1 MNILSSLPSWLM
13 EATLRGSA
21 GIILIWLLA
30 PLARRWIGAQAAH
43 LLWLMALVPLLIPVL
58 PASPLTFASAPAVQP
73 EVAESRFAG
82 AQIFVSVDDGP
93 AERTAAVP
101 VRTQPRST
109 TWRSLVLP
117 VWALGAALVGVLAL
131 VQGIRAKLLVRR
143 APEITHEPLV
153 ISVLAHLPKMPQR
166 VLIRETGELRSPA
179 VCGVWKPTILLPLG
193 WWKQLTP
200 AEFECVLLHELGH
213 IRRGDL
219 LWRWAFLIAR
229 AVHWFNPLV
238 WLAERSARVDQ
249 ELACDEWV
257 LSQSGAP
264 DVESYGEVL
273 LKASALLKTARF
285 SSPVHATMAES
296 KLGLIRRIQHL
307 GRARRH
313 GWAAAAA
320 ALSLSALAT
329 VFIAPP
335 ASHAQEAVAPAGAQ
349 VAPTPV
355 VPSPRKVQGS
365 AATPPPAEG
374 TLPPAGPLIE
384 IEAKFVEISEAE
396 IAAVTSEAAAPE
408 TPATTSPPPTHG
420 RISQA
425 AIDALLFGS
434 GSSRTAESLT
444 GVFTDPQFQVIQ
456 RALNQKKGLDILSAP
471 RVTAKAGQRAVIE
484 IIREF
489 RYPTEFAQQDTPG
502 YVWPKAFET
511 RNTGVTLEVLPT
523 VAEDGTI
530 ELDLSPQVV
539 EFLGFVNYRAPRP
552 ARPAESKD
560 AMNDLLERVV
570 TAKVVNQPVFRTRKI
585 TTTLNLRSGETALVG
600 GMGLSKEELAASK
613 GFLYAGSHDLSER
626 VNSPDYQGEQKKVV
640 PRSLYIF
647 ITAKQADAKEEPGK
661 PGAAPSTPAP
671 AKPEMN
677 KPAPSAP
684 AAPPDPKVGV
694 PVGTPVAGKPG
705 FVFSP
710 HAPNAGFVDVRGFPA
725 GAEIQ
730 CPFSGLHFLVP

>member
-58 PASPLTFASAPAVQP
+58 SASPLTFASAPAVQP
-73 EVAESRFAG
+73 EVVESRFAG

-93 AERTAAVP
+93 SERIAAVP
-101 VRTQPRST
+101 VRTQPRT
-109 TWRSLVLP
+109 TSWLPLVLP
-117 VWALGAALVGVLAL
+117 VWGVGLALVGTLAL
-131 VQGIRAKLLVRR
+131 VRGIRAKLLVRR

-153 ISVLAHLPKMPQR
+153 LSVLAHLPSMPQR
-166 VLIRETGELRSPA
+166 VRIRETGELRSPA
-179 VCGVWKPTILLPLG
+179 VCGVWKPTILLPVG

-219 LWRWAFLIAR
+219 VWRWAFLIAR
-229 AVHWFNPLV
+229 ALHWFNPLV

-257 LSQSGAP
+257 LSQACAP
-264 DVESYGEVL
+264 GSEAYGEVL
-273 LKASALLKTARF
+273 LKASILLNAARF

-296 KLGLIRRIQHL
+296 KHGLERRILHL
-307 GRARRH
+307 RKVRPHGRFAV
-313 GWAAAAA
+313 AVAF
-320 ALSLSALAT
+320 SLSVLAT
-329 VFIAPP
+329 VFVAPP
-335 ASHAQEAVAPAGAQ
+335 ATRAQEAATP
-349 VAPTPV
+349 APTKPV
-355 VPSPRKVQGS
+355 LTPTSSPKNVQVDAVPLSPDPGAPQ
-365 AATPPPAEG
+365 
-374 TLPPAGPLIE
+374 IE
-384 IEAKFVEISEAE
+384 IAAQFVEISEAE
-396 IAAVTSEAAAPE
+396 IAEVTDQVAPPE
-408 TPATTSPPPTHG
+408 KPASTPPTTNG
-420 RISQA
+420 RVSRE

-434 GSSRTAESLT
+434 QSARAPESLT
-444 GVFTDPQFQVIQ
+444 GVYTDPQFQVIR
-456 RALNQKKGLDILSAP
+456 RALNEKKGVDILSAP

-511 RNTGVTLEVLPT
+511 RNTGVTLEVIPS

-530 ELDLSPQVV
+530 ELELSPQVV

-552 ARPAESKD
+552 ARANASKD
-560 AMNDLLERVV
+560 AMNDLLERVE

-585 TTTLNLRSGETALVG
+585 TTTVVLNSGETALVG
-600 GMGLSKEELAASK
+600 GMGRSDEEVPDTK
-613 GFLYAGSHDLSER
+613 LSER
-626 VNSPDYQGEQKKVV
+626 LQRLPTVIDEQKKIV

-647 ITAKQADAKEEPGK
+647 ITAKVIDSKGEEAGK
-661 PGAAPSTPAP
+661 PAAAPSTPAP

-677 KPAPSAP
+677 KPAPPAP

-710 HAPNAGFVDVRGFPA
+710 HAPNAGFVDVRGFPP
-725 GAEIQ
+725 GTKIQ